1 MKPYVRP
8 LNEEVQLWYQA
19 LLEESKEAAEDM
31 ADEVTMMVK
40 EAGDREFDRELERL
54 AEFVRPK

>member
-54 AEFVRPK
+54 AEFVRKS